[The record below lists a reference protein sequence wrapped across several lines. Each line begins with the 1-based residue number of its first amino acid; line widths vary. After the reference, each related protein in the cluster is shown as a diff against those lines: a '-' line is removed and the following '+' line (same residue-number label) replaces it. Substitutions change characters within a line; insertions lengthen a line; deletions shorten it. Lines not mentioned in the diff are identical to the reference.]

1 MKNPRLSNRYAK
13 ALFDFA
19 QEKGQIE
26 EVNRDL
32 AMIKETLKGNGEMQ
46 AVLNSP
52 VIPPAKKHTLFASV
66 FQSMIS
72 ETTFLFLDVIIRKKR
87 EPALATICDEFVKFY
102 NDFHHIKTVKLTSAM
117 PLSADLVENIRAML
131 AEQTKQTI
139 LIEQVVQPDII
150 GGFRLKMDDN
160 YLDASIIAKLN
171 RLRNEFA
178 HNVYQVNF

>member
-19 QEKGQIE
+19 LERGQLE

-32 AMIKETLKGNGEMQ
+32 ALIKDTLRGNREMQ

-52 VIPPAKKHTLFASV
+52 VIPPAKKHAVFAGV
-66 FQSMIS
+66 FRPAVS

-87 EPALATICDEFVKFY
+87 EPELGSICEEFLKHY
-102 NDFHHIKTVKLTSAM
+102 YKHHHIKTVRITSAQ
-117 PLSADLVENIRAML
+117 PLSDGLVERIRELLSEKMR
-131 AEQTKQTI
+131 QTI
-139 LIEQVVQPDII
+139 QIEQVVRPDII
-150 GGFRLKMDDN
+150 GGFRIKMDDY
-160 YLDASIIAKLN
+160 YLDASVIAKLN
-171 RLRNEFA
+171 RLRTEFS

>member
-1 MKNPRLSNRYAK
+1 MKNPKLSNRYAK

-26 EVNRDL
+26 EVYQDL
-32 AMIKETLKGNGEMQ
+32 ALIKATLKGNSEMQ

-52 VIPPAKKHTLFASV
+52 VIPPAKKHTVFANV
-66 FQSMIS
+66 FQPLVS

-87 EPALATICDEFVKFY
+87 EPALMTICDEFVKYY
-102 NDFHHIKTVKLTSAM
+102 NDFHHIKTVKLTSAQ
-117 PLSADLVENIRAML
+117 PLSAELVENIRSLL
-131 AEQTKQTI
+131 AEKTQQTI
-139 LIEQVVQPDII
+139 QIEQVVQPDII
-150 GGFRLKMDDN
+150 GGFRLKMDDY

>member
-19 QEKGQIE
+19 QEKGLIE

-32 AMIKETLKGNGEMQ
+32 ALIKETLKGNGEMQ

>member
-1 MKNPRLSNRYAK
+1 MKNPKLSNRYAK

-26 EVNRDL
+26 EVSRDL
-32 AMIKETLKGNGEMQ
+32 ALIKATLKGNSEMQ

-52 VIPPAKKHTLFASV
+52 VIPPAKKHTLFTSV
-66 FQSMIS
+66 FQSMVS

-102 NDFHHIKTVKLTSAM
+102 NEFHHIKTVKLTSAM
-117 PLSADLVENIRAML
+117 PLSPNLVESIRAML

-139 LIEQVVQPDII
+139 QIEEIVQPDII